1 MFEIALK
8 QNLPVNLQSFPLE
21 QVARES
27 GPPHMR
33 SSVTRVSVGVLVG
46 ESEGKSKRIS
56 KKNTT
61 RAVLEELKK

>member
-33 SSVTRVSVGVLVG
+33 SSVTKVSFGVLVG